1 MNLKNKLYFAV
12 DFIQCNKK
20 KYYVEMILLFLCFCL
35 FSTGCFLK
43 AVMKKYR
50 YEIEMTM
57 DGSTKNVGKIIN
69 YNYKYSTEELYE
81 GLHNIEGV
89 EAVSADRTDTFFSND
104 IIKEMQKKYGNTEN
118 NFGFDSGKSVTVQP
132 DVLKIFNIELEDGR
146 VWTYD
151 EMEEIWNDTKHYEKL
166 KDAISG
172 EYKDYGFNTW
182 YGIYLGDDYNDIPVG
197 TRFINHGDEHDTTY
211 EVLGH
216 IKKDSLMID
225 TLYLYV
231 DEAEYAEA
239 PVVNL
244 NSYVMYCAEIKDMEM
259 LFKIKNGY
267 SFNEVESNIKE
278 KFDVGVICIDDILSE
293 SEKKTNINGNPYIKI
308 AFLLCIIAVCSIF
321 CFEIIAIENNKKNYG
336 IFLANGMEVKDIVVI
351 TIFENILKLL
361 LCILIGILLCRFFIA
376 KEYGNNYDSYRLMKY
391 IYNKYV
397 MYESVFIMAIIL
409 AVGTAIPLFM
419 ISRYKMADLI
429 RSEE

>member
-20 KYYVEMILLFLCFCL
+20 KYYVEMILLLLCFCL

-69 YNYKYSTEELYE
+69 YKYKYSTEELYE

-197 TRFINHGDEHDTTY
+197 TRFINHGDEHDTIY

-244 NSYVMYCAEIKDMEM
+244 NSYVMYCDEIKDMEM
-259 LFKIKNGY
+259 LFKIKDGY

-293 SEKKTNINGNPYIKI
+293 SEKKTNIYGNPYIKI

-321 CFEIIAIENNKKNYG
+321 CFEIIAIENNKMNYG

-376 KEYGNNYDSYRLMKY
+376 KEYGNNYDSYKLMKY

-397 MYESVFIMAIIL
+397 MFESVFIMAIIL